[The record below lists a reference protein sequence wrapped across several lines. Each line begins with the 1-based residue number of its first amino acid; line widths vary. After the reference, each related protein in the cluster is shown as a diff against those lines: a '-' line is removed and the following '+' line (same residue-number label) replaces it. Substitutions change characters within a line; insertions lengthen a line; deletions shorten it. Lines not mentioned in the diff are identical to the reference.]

1 MLLGQIAAARVGNPI
16 DKLVLVMMARIA
28 SPDGRVAPTWDELV
42 AATELSRKTVRVSIR
57 KLREAGWLIDTGDRA
72 GGTSRVVVYRLN
84 ILPTTN
90 GALTETPTKMLPIGK
105 LRTLLN
111 GDHEAPIKAEIGSLG
126 SAEMGTDTPL
136 LRPSRSTESSS
147 TESLSKNILYN
158 LPTSVPP
165 ETPISSTTREAEISE
180 PTQPQSPP
188 PLTLTPAAPVSVSA
202 AKPKR
207 ASPRPKAA
215 LTQIPDTWEPSEKGL
230 AFATQRGVIA
240 ADEAPRFMAHHQQKG
255 SLMASWDAA
264 WRTWCLNQE
273 RWRKED
279 AAKARG
285 VTARD
290 VAQGESYRPSELR
303 TAL

>member
-111 GDHEAPIKAEIGSLG
+111 GGHEAPIKAGIGSLG
-126 SAEMGTDTPL
+126 PAEIGTHKPL

-147 TESLSKNILYN
+147 TESLSKNILYK
-158 LPTSVPP
+158 LPTPVQP
-165 ETPISSTTREAEISE
+165 ENPISTTTRETEKSE
-180 PTQPQSPP
+180 PANPQADNT
-188 PLTLTPAAPVSVSA
+188 LTLTPPPVSA
-202 AKPKR
+202 AKPQR
-207 ASPRPKAA
+207 SSPRPKAA

-230 AFATQRGVIA
+230 AFAAQRGVIA
-240 ADEAPRFMAHHQQKG
+240 ADEAPRFVAHHQQKG